1 MWYYASIRIIE
12 EREIKVEG
20 EEESREEGNGKT
32 KMENRGEI
40 ETLLRDY
47 RLLALDF
54 KVSKTGRGVCRPPF
68 DEAETGNF
76 EWSAVTQN

>member
-40 ETLLRDY
+40 ETLLRLRDY

-76 EWSAVTQN
+76 E

>member
-12 EREIKVEG
+12 EREVKSRGKKNRARRETIKRKWKIG
-20 EEESREEGNGKT
+20 
-32 KMENRGEI
+32 GEI

-47 RLLALDF
+47 RLFALDF

-76 EWSAVTQN
+76 E